1 MLGLLDETEC
11 HDTKLLVRSRY
22 ITSRL
27 LLLNFIICLLSEGQA
42 RHSGE
47 KPSH

>member
-1 MLGLLDETEC
+1 MEDTGC

-27 LLLNFIICLLSEGQA
+27 SLFYFHNLTA
-42 RHSGE
+42 
-47 KPSH
+47 K